1 MKLKAGNK
9 IIPLFEKKKA
19 ASAQKPNFSGA
30 NPGFPRTNQP
40 FPKSI
45 VSGTKPNHP
54 GQMPVF
60 KPGPSIHPGFGQSMP
75 AKKEKSN
82 GITQIIANLP
92 RDELSAWVSIIVGL
106 IFIFI
111 AIIIW

>member
-9 IIPLFEKKKA
+9 IIPLFEKKKT
-19 ASAQKPNFSGA
+19 ASAQKPNFSVA

-40 FPKSI
+40 FQKSI
-45 VSGTKPNHP
+45 GPGTRPNYP
-54 GQMPVF
+54 SQRPAF

-75 AKKEKSN
+75 TKKEKSK

-92 RDELSAWVSIIVGL
+92 KDELAAYVSIIVGL